1 MTEDKL
7 WKPPQ
12 QNKMRYRQ
20 IVLLSQSIA
29 TEPDKFR
36 DRIKTK
42 VPT

>member
-1 MTEDKL
+1 MTEDEL

-20 IVLLSQSIA
+20 IVLLSQGIA

-36 DRIKTK
+36 DRIKTI
-42 VPT
+42 VLT